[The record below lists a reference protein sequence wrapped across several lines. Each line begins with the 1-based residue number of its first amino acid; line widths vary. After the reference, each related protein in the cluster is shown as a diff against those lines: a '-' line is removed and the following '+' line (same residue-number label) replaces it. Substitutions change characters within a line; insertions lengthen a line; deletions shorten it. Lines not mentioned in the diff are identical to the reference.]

1 MTLYHQIVT
10 DHDEVDIVVE
20 YNPITQEVENVLE
33 VCFNK
38 IDYIETLNQLTTLNF
53 IYQIDWHEIYKEN
66 KRQFEYDQWK
76 DS

>member
-1 MTLYHQIVT
+1 MTLYHQIQT

-20 YNPITQEVENVLE
+20 YNPITQEVEKVLE

-38 IDYIETLNQLTTLNF
+38 IDYIDTLNQLTSLNF